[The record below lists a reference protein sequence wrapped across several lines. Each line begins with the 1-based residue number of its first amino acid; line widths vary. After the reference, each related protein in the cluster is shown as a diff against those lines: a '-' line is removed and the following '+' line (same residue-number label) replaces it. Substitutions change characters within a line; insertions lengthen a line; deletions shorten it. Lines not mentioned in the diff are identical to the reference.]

1 MTSHADHDP
10 FACSAQEHHRCKHEA
25 LHAAEEACS
34 REGAKLTPIRQRVL
48 ELVWDSHR
56 PVGAY
61 ALLELLAEDGRRP
74 APPTVYRALDFL
86 LEHGLVHRLDSLNAF
101 VGCTHPGER
110 HRTLFL
116 ICRQCHRA
124 QEIAADAIESAVGG
138 EAARHGFRMEKLTLE
153 VEGVCHACR
162 DGGG

>member
-1 MTSHADHDP
+1 MHAHTDRDP
-10 FACSAQEHHRCKHEA
+10 FACDAQEHRHCKHDA
-25 LHAAEEACS
+25 LAAAAQACS
-34 REGAKLTPIRQRVL
+34 REGAKLTPIRRRVL
-48 ELVWDSHR
+48 ELVWESHQ

-61 ALLELLAEDGRRP
+61 ALLELLAADGRRP
-74 APPTVYRALDFL
+74 SPPTVYRALEFL

-116 ICRQCHRA
+116 ICRDCRRA
-124 QEIAADAIESAVGG
+124 QEIAVDAIEHAVGG

-162 DGGG
+162 ESGC